1 MPNLQ
6 CVRIWITASLLFLF
20 VSSWPSILSADEV
33 LLGEIEF
40 PTSGAPVA
48 KPEFIRGV
56 LYMHSFEYDL
66 AARAFQ
72 QAQAIDPKFALAYWG
87 EAMTNHHSLWRVQ
100 SQQAAQ
106 DVLNR
111 LGNTSEE
118 RAGMAPTQREKDYV
132 RAAEVLFGMTEET
145 KDLGKLERDIHY
157 RNAMRQ
163 LHMAYPDDPEARV
176 FYGLSVLGVGSANR
190 DYASYMQA
198 AAILTPVWDAN
209 RSHPGAAHYL
219 IHSYDDPV
227 HAILGLP
234 MARAYGKIAVGA
246 AHAQHMTSHI
256 YVALGLWDD
265 MIAANVT
272 ALSVES
278 AKTVG
283 EGARSREAWHHRY
296 WLLYGRLQQGRLDD
310 AREMLRMARE
320 RISNAP
326 LPREPDYYGAMYARY
341 LIDTELWDQA
351 DKWLAPADADVQIPH
366 YTFARAFSAAKLGQL
381 DKARELR
388 AEIHTGG
395 DANPEIILVQKE
407 IDILKLEVGTVIAMA
422 EGNEEKALNLARQ
435 ATQMQASMPFRYGP
449 PRISK
454 PAAEL
459 LGDVLLELGDDEEA
473 ALAYEDQL
481 TRSKLRTNSL
491 LGLARAAARSGDTT
505 TSRDA
510 YGLLGDI
517 WHSADKTAPALVEV
531 NDYTEM
537 H

>member
-1 MPNLQ
+1 M
-6 CVRIWITASLLFLF
+6 LFLAM
-20 VSSWPSILSADEV
+20 SPSISSAQEDM
-33 LLGEIEF
+33 LGKIDF
-40 PTSGAPVA
+40 PTSGTQDA
-48 KPEFIRGV
+48 KLAFIRGV
-56 LYMHSFEYDL
+56 LYMHSFEYDH
-66 AARAFQ
+66 AAVAFRK
-72 QAQAIDPKFALAYWG
+72 AQAIDPDFAMAYWG
-87 EAMTNHHSLWRVQ
+87 EAMTNHHSLWR
-100 SQQAAQ
+100 AQ
-106 DVLNR
+106 DQHAARNVLNR
-111 LGNTSEE
+111 LGQTSNE
-118 RAGMAPTQREKDYV
+118 RAAKTPTQREKDYL
-132 RAAEVLFGMTEET
+132 RAAEILFGMTGQT
-145 KDLGKLERDIHY
+145 KSLGKLERDVHY

-163 LHMAYPDDPEARV
+163 MHVAYPDDLEARAL
-176 FYGLSVLGVGSANR
+176 YGLSILGVGSANR
-190 DYASYMQA
+190 EYATYMKA
-198 AAILTPVWDAN
+198 AAILTPVWEAN

-296 WLLYGRLQQGRLDD
+296 WLHYGRLQQGRLED

-320 RISNAP
+320 RISNDP
-326 LPREPDYYGAMYARY
+326 LPREPAYYGAMYARY
-341 LIDTELWDQA
+341 LIDTELWDEA
-351 DKWLAPADADVQIPH
+351 DKWLVPADVDVQIPH
-366 YTFARAFSAAKLGQL
+366 YNFARAFAAAKLGQL
-381 DKARELR
+381 DKARELI

-395 DANPEIILVQKE
+395 DANPEIILAQKE

-422 EGNEEKALNLARQ
+422 EGNEEKALDLARQ

-454 PAAEL
+454 PTAEL
-459 LGDVLLELGDDEEA
+459 LGDVLLELGDGEHA

-481 TRSKLRTNSL
+481 TRSQLRTNSL
-491 LGLARAAARSGDTT
+491 LGLARATARTGDKT
-505 TSRDA
+505 TSREA
-510 YGLLGDI
+510 YNTLAGI
-517 WHSADKTAPALVEV
+517 WHSADPTVPALVEV
-531 NDYTEM
+531 NSNTEM
-537 H
+537 R